1 MEKLE
6 LERRRLEDTLK
17 DVTDKLVKSR
27 HQLTMMGGELRQ
39 QNEQL
44 SQLSAQ
50 LKTSHDDCVDKSEQ
64 VFSSWYLHRGG
75 YVIVIVCLSVWLPVK
90 QRAMYKLAIIAFNV
104 LQRNNPMYL
113 RDLLTTHNPSRNL
126 RSSSQHLLSVGYVRT
141 VSSWRCFKHSAAINW
156 NDLPFD
162 IRACDSVNW
171 LIFSTLP
178 LLPSHVSSPCLRL
191 TF

>member
-1 MEKLE
+1 VEKLE

-64 VFSSWYLHRGG
+64 VFSS
-75 YVIVIVCLSVWLPVK
+75 
-90 QRAMYKLAIIAFNV
+90 
-104 LQRNNPMYL
+104 
-113 RDLLTTHNPSRNL
+113 
-126 RSSSQHLLSVGYVRT
+126 
-141 VSSWRCFKHSAAINW
+141 
-156 NDLPFD
+156 
-162 IRACDSVNW
+162 
-171 LIFSTLP
+171 
-178 LLPSHVSSPCLRL
+178 
-191 TF
+191 